1 MADIQFTQTN
11 NFCFNNALGNIFINQ
26 INFTEDFEE
35 ISFASFDIQWSG
47 DFSSISQISAD
58 GRVAEFLSNGSYSFT
73 INSSID
79 SSVLGPYNIVITSP
93 PELLITSIKYNKYSC
108 SFDDNSVRVY
118 ISGGTPPYVVSVGGA
133 SIETSDTEV
142 LLSNI
147 TSGISD
153 VVVSDSNGC
162 SHTFDTQATILDA
175 SIEVTILE
183 VLAPLLYDSY
193 GTVRLQISGYGP
205 FDMWFTNSFNNETIY
220 INAFSTEYITSINN
234 NIYEYNIFD
243 KLTPGEYLVT
253 IKSSVSCSSEL
264 SVSIP
269 NIIPMSVSLSI
280 FDDESEKV
288 VDKKLSL
295 PIFDTILIPYKN
307 IQENTNLWQLI
318 KSYNLKDSIVINLD
332 GRQKKYKIVR
342 YSLDKYCL
350 EENKIEI
357 LKLGKSSNKWFYFLY
372 IAPSINLS
380 ADFQLVNSKYEI
392 VNSASNELYPLTL
405 GLTKDGEIDTE
416 NPSLI
421 KGSFLLQDI
430 DHNQF
435 VNTETYINFTD
446 RRNNAYVSF
455 DDTTSIEHD
464 FFLKDIS
471 KKVLKN
477 IYLAGYVTSINF
489 LEQFNKSNSYVNI
502 NDTACV
508 VSNEEYQYILQA
520 KNLIKS
526 INNLNNINSTY
537 IYNLDNVSKLGQ
549 IILSIDAQLSFSL
562 SGGVEQTNSYDVEYY
577 YFDEDSIGLSA
588 FYQNNQ
594 PVKTLYLKN
603 IGSGYVIIRIRDT
616 QNNRPKVIRTNET
629 TTTYDKHF
637 TAAKNIIQKYNSHI
651 TSSFIYGD
659 ILCYVGIKG
668 DASPPIPDPSVPQPS
683 PPVPTIPVIPPEPN
697 IEQTHDDSNTSSL
710 FVTLYSNIT
719 CFLYGPKNYKHS
731 FKENITFTNMIPG
744 VYRIVGS
751 DKELFDNNLYPQEFR
766 IVIDKNTTNNID
778 INFVSYKDKVFLK
791 D

>member
-11 NFCFNNALGNIFINQ
+11 NFCFNNALGNIFIDQ
-26 INFTEDFEE
+26 INFTEDSEE
-35 ISFASFDIQWSG
+35 VSFASFDIQWSG

-79 SSVLGPYNIVITSP
+79 SSVLGPYNILITSP
-93 PELLITSIKYNKYSC
+93 PELLITNIKYNKYSC

-118 ISGGTPPYVVSVGGA
+118 LSGGTPPYVVSVGGA
-133 SIETSDTEV
+133 SVETSDTEI

-162 SHTFDTQATILDA
+162 SHTFGTQVTILDA
-175 SIEVTILE
+175 SIEATILE
-183 VLAPLLYDSY
+183 ILAPLLYDSY

-205 FDMWFTNSFNNETIY
+205 FDMWFVNSFNNETIY
-220 INAFSTEYITSINN
+220 INAFSTEYIVSINN
-234 NIYEYNIFD
+234 NVYEYNIFD
-243 KLTPGEYLVT
+243 KLTPGEYFLT
-253 IKSSVSCSSEL
+253 IKSSISCASEL

-269 NIIPMSVSLSI
+269 NIVPMAVSLSI

-307 IQENTNLWQLI
+307 IQENTNLWKLI
-318 KSYNLKDSIVINLD
+318 KGYSLRDSIVINLD
-332 GRQKKYKIVR
+332 GLQKNYKIVR

-350 EENKIEI
+350 DENKIEI
-357 LKLGKSSNKWFYFLY
+357 LKLGKSSNEWFYFLY

-380 ADFQLVNSKYEI
+380 ENFQLVNSKYEI
-392 VNSASNELYPLTL
+392 VNSAFNELYPLTL
-405 GLTKDGEIDTE
+405 GLTKDGEIDKE

-421 KGSFLLQDI
+421 KGSFLLPEI

-455 DDTTSIEHD
+455 DDTSSPEHD

-489 LEQFNKSNSYVNI
+489 LEQLNKTNSYVNT

-508 VSNEEYQYILQA
+508 VSNEEYQYILQVR
-520 KNLIKS
+520 NLIKS

-549 IILSIDAQLSFSL
+549 IVLSIDAQPSYLL
-562 SGGVEQTNSYDVEYY
+562 SGGIEEPNEYYVEYY
-577 YFDEDSIGLSA
+577 YFDENSVGLSS
-588 FYQNNQ
+588 FYQNNK

-603 IGSGYVIIRIRDT
+603 IGSSYVIIRIKDV
-616 QNNRPKVIRTNET
+616 QNNKPKLVITEGNT
-629 TTTYDKHF
+629 ILYDTHF
-637 TAAKNIIQKYNSHI
+637 TAAKNIIQKYNSNI
-651 TSSFIYGD
+651 TQSFIYGD
-659 ILCYVGIKG
+659 ILSYVGVKG
-668 DASPPIPDPSVPQPS
+668 DAGPPISDPSVPQPS
-683 PPVPTIPVIPPEPN
+683 PPAPIVPIIPPEPN
-697 IEQTHDDSNTSSL
+697 VEQTHDDSNTSSL
-710 FVTLYSNIT
+710 FVALYSTIT

-744 VYRIVGS
+744 VYRIVGNN
-751 DKELFDNNLYPQEFR
+751 KELFDNNLYPQEFR

-778 INFVSYKDKVFLK
+778 INFVSYQDKVFLK